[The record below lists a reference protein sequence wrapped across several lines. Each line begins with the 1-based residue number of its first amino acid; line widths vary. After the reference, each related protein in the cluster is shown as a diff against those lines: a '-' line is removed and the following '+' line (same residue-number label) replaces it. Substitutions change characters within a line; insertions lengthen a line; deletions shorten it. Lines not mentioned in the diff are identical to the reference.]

1 MQKSTTTP
9 PMPFDDDEPSYFESL
24 WDEDPLEGD
33 DEPDPGEECLTAAE
47 RNPSMLRGR

>member
-1 MQKSTTTP
+1 M
-9 PMPFDDDEPSYFESL
+9 FFDDEPSYFESL
-24 WDEDPLEGD
+24 WDEDDLED